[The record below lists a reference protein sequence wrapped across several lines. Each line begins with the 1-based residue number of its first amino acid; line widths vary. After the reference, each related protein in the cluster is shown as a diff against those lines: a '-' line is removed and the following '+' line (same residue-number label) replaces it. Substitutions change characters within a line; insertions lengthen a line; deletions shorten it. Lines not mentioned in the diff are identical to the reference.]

1 MRVQDFNPNWIRLV
15 TRGGDVDTAV
25 AFLFGLIKLFCRA
38 DYYKVLQGSEDD
50 CLWLEEV
57 KIDNRRLQKV
67 MSGSQPVATMDDVFV
82 LFGVMLCNVNSEEGT
97 IYDHGWFRDRGKMW
111 PCTIAQIVCTIS
123 AGRFKG
129 PMKRIQGYVCAQ
141 WQTAEMRGT
150 KPQPLQSVT
159 PDPSALKEAEETPRP
174 RNHLSLALREI
185 RHAQHS
191 SDASTATR
199 TRIQPCQCRT
209 TRRRHL
215 HSCDAEDHGR
225 RQIHASRN
233 DHSKEVSDP
242 VTAVPCLLGF
252 IDLMCGDDFEKVLD
266 SADKEGLV
274 LEPLKLSKGELRQ
287 RLRDLMTDWYPPATM
302 DDFYVLLG
310 ILLCNLSCRR
320 GSDVNRGWYQTRAKD
335 LVGLFPNVSGE
346 VSVRLY
352 DEAKAD
358 AICAFAERWPHT
370 RAAIG
375 SVILKGRFE
384 GPMHRLQQYVST
396 SWSFAGMKHAECVL
410 ESLVI
415 RNPWVLNVFPELK
428 SKGSLFAGDRRCFT
442 WTTRRPPEPPR
453 QRKCSGRSRC
463 LRRKFNNN
471 GIHRD

>member
-1 MRVQDFNPNWIRLV
+1 
-15 TRGGDVDTAV
+15 
-25 AFLFGLIKLFCRA
+25 
-38 DYYKVLQGSEDD
+38 
-50 CLWLEEV
+50 
-57 KIDNRRLQKV
+57 
-67 MSGSQPVATMDDVFV
+67 
-82 LFGVMLCNVNSEEGT
+82 
-97 IYDHGWFRDRGKMW
+97 
-111 PCTIAQIVCTIS
+111 
-123 AGRFKG
+123 
-129 PMKRIQGYVCAQ
+129 MKRIQGYVCAQ
-141 WQTAEMRGT
+141 WQTAQMRGV
-150 KPQPLQSVT
+150 KPQPLESVT
-159 PDPSALKEAEETPRP
+159 PDPSTLKEAEENPRP
-174 RNHLSLALREI
+174 RNHLSLALRKSAMPNILLTQALRLEPGSNPANVVPREDVFCIAATLKTTDVGRSTPPAMTTQKVFVFPSLGQFNATWI
-185 RHAQHS
+185 RLV
-191 SDASTATR
+191 TR
-199 TRIQPCQCRT
+199 
-209 TRRRHL
+209 
-215 HSCDAEDHGR
+215 SM
-225 RQIHASRN
+225 
-233 DHSKEVSDP
+233 DP

-252 IDLMCGDDFEKVLD
+252 IDLMCGDDFKKVLD

-287 RLRDLMTDWYPPATM
+287 RLRDLMTDWYLPATM

-384 GPMHRLQQYVST
+384 GPMHRLQQYVSR

-428 SKGSLFAGDRRCFT
+428 SRDLFLQATAAASPGHQDAL
-442 WTTRRPPEPPR
+442 
-453 QRKCSGRSRC
+453 Q
-463 LRRKFNNN
+463 N
-471 GIHRD
+471 HRGEESAAADPSACEES